1 MKHGWIL
8 LLVLCLVIPVPG
20 QDAKKNNKKK
30 KKAQKEE
37 IVAAPEPTRTAAPP
51 APMISNGSLFRE
63 NTGSLLA
70 DFKATYVGDLVFI
83 DVIEQSA
90 ANVTSNAKRERDSGT
105 SGGLVGLVGAM
116 PFSGAATTATVL
128 NGLGQRDFEGKGE
141 TGRTSSLN
149 ARIAARVI
157 EVLPNGDLR
166 VEAQKMVK
174 INREDEMLILSGVVR
189 RRDVGANN
197 SIPTSMV
204 GDLRVTLNGKG
215 VASADN
221 APGWLFRMFEK
232 LSPF

>member
-1 MKHGWIL
+1 MKYGWIF
-8 LLVLCLVIPVPG
+8 LLVLCLFWSVPG
-20 QDAKKNNKKK
+20 QDAKKNDKKK
-30 KKAQKEE
+30 KKETKEV
-37 IVAAPEPTRTAAPP
+37 VAVPEPTRTAAPP
-51 APMISNGSLFRE
+51 APMFSNGSLFRE
-63 NTGSLLA
+63 NSGNLLV
-70 DFKATYVGDLVFI
+70 DFKATFVGDLVFI

-90 ANVTSNAKRERDSGT
+90 ANVTSNAKRERDSGAG
-105 SGGLVGLVGAM
+105 GGLVGLVSSL
-116 PFSGAATTATVL
+116 PLSGAATAASAF
-128 NGLGQRDFEGKGE
+128 NGLGKRDFEGKGE

-149 ARIAARVI
+149 ARIAARVV

-221 APGWLFRMFEK
+221 SPGWLFRLFEK
-232 LSPF
+232 MSPF